1 MTDAEW
7 NALLVRCSQYSAKPG
22 ETIGI
27 LAALP

>member
-7 NALLVRCSQYSAKPG
+7 ADLQKRCAQYSAKPG